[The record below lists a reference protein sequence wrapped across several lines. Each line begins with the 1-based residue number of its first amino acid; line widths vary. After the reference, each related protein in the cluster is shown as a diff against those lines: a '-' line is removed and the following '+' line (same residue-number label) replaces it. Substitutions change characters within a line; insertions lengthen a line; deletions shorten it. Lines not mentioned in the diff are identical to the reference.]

1 MPLHI
6 PLDKVGRLITRKAL
20 LVLLDR
26 MGGELVLTADEF
38 DSVDGFGVTVKAVSE
53 PPHFVLTLVSAERCD
68 ELVKKGVPVA

>member
-1 MPLHI
+1 MPLNI
-6 PLDKVGRLITRKAL
+6 PLDKVGQLIARKAL

-38 DSVDGFGVTVKAVSE
+38 DSVGGFGITVKTVSE